1 MCLAIPGKII
11 EIKDKKAKV
20 DYDGLVKDADLS
32 LIDVE
37 VGDYII
43 VNAGF
48 AILKIDEDN
57 AKKSLKLFREM
68 K

>member
-20 DYDGLVKDADLS
+20 DYEGLVKEADIS
-32 LIDVE
+32 MIDVE

-48 AILKIDEDN
+48 AIQKIEEEA
-57 AKKSLKLFREM
+57 AKKSIALFKEM

>member
-11 EIKDKKAKV
+11 EIKDKKARV
-20 DYDGLVKDADLS
+20 DYDGLVKEADIS
-32 LIDVE
+32 LIDIE

-48 AILKIDEDN
+48 AIQKIDEDN